1 MKNKIIRAAF
11 CLALIGTMLM
21 AAQCTEVNPRPLEI
35 NKFSSY
41 EELKE
46 FVNTNT
52 QDKGMLNMPDRFWSG
67 AAEEDALAPVPG
79 ESDYSTTNIQVAG
92 VDEADIVKTDG
103 EYIYF
108 VSGNKTIIVKAYP
121 PKQAQIVSQIEL
133 EGTIIGI
140 FINGDRLV
148 LFEQETPYLYLLR

>member
-1 MKNKIIRAAF
+1 MKSNIVRVAL
-11 CLALIGTMLM
+11 CLALIGTALLTL
-21 AAQCTEVNPRPLEI
+21 QCTVVNPGPVEI
-35 NKFSSY
+35 SRFSSY
-41 EELKE
+41 DELKE

-52 QDKGMLNMPDRFWSG
+52 QDKGMLNMPNRFWSG
-67 AAEEDALAPVPG
+67 TAEEDALAPAPG

-92 VDEADIVKTDG
+92 VDEADIIKTDG

-121 PKQAQIVSQIEL
+121 PEQAQIVAEIEL

-140 FINGDRLV
+140 FLN
-148 LFEQETPYLYLLR
+148 